1 MPFDVAVKT
10 KRAFLKHKTD
20 ATSGQI
26 GFFDRLDVIAKML
39 NKQLPRVMVDPTK
52 IDKEVRVPTAIA
64 IAIDPTKIKN
74 KVLANHDGLKFV
86 IGNGAMKDKIPTNV
100 GDAFEKSL
108 YISFKNYVKT
118 GEANNIV
125 SAVLPKLNLRPM
137 ETIKK
142 VDDTGKQNNARP
154 LDCVGEYIF
163 ASNKDGTVTYPNFDI
178 GEVLSDVT
186 LVTSAGRRIYLSAK
200 FSDKVSIANLGITRR
215 IKFSEHGE
223 IRDIDPL
230 MTAFFNAV
238 GIDRQKFSHSMNNY
252 YYSNVANADV
262 EFVPAETVKGN
273 KTPMLDVFIQ
283 SIFGWGYYYV
293 HGNASGIKV
302 FEMDRERAKKISK
315 VKKVEIRYGNSA
327 AKEVSVNIETA
338 AAIIKARFRNT
349 SGKFIPNM
357 FTIDYEFKKS

>member
-10 KRAFLKHKTD
+10 KRAFLKHKVD

-39 NKQLPRVMVDPTK
+39 NKKLPRVMIDPAK

-64 IAIDPTKIKN
+64 IAVDPTKMKN
-74 KVLANHDGLKFV
+74 KVLATHDGLKFI
-86 IGNGAMKDKIPTNV
+86 IGNGAMKEKIPTNA

-108 YISFKNYVKT
+108 LISFKEYIKT

-142 VDDTGKQNNARP
+142 AEDTSKQNTARP

-163 ASNKDGTVTYPNFDI
+163 ASNKEGTVTYPNFDI
-178 GEVLSDVT
+178 GAVLSDVT
-186 LVTSAGRRIYLSAK
+186 LTTSAGRRIYLSAK

-223 IRDIDPL
+223 IREIDPL

-238 GIDRQKFSHSMNNY
+238 GIDRQKFSHSLNNY
-252 YYSNVANADV
+252 YYSNVKKADV
-262 EFVPAETVKGN
+262 EYIPAETVKGN

-293 HGNASGIKV
+293 HGKANGIRV

-315 VKKVEIRYGNSA
+315 VTKVEIRYGNSA
-327 AKEVSVNIETA
+327 AKEVSVNVETS

-349 SGKFIPNM
+349 SGGFMPNM
-357 FTIDYEFKKS
+357 LTIDYELKKF